1 MWTRIVQLSHVYTV
15 QQHCGLTWF
24 NNIHMLVQRVVTGSA
39 RRNHIQPVLKE
50 LHWLPVAQRVQYK
63 VAVITHK
70 VLSTRQPLYL
80 ADIIKE
86 HRPAR
91 QLRSSTQNLLAVRKT
106 NTRLAERAFSI
117 SSAAVWNSLPY
128 QLRSADIDHLSFKK
142 RLKTHFFAIAY
153 CL

>member
-1 MWTRIVQLSHVYTV
+1 MAPLQRTFTSFSGYK
-15 QQHCGLTWF
+15 
-24 NNIHMLVQRVVTGSA
+24 MLKIARVVTGSS
-39 RRNHIQPVLKE
+39 RRNHMQPVLKE
-50 LHWLPVAQRVQYK
+50 LHWLPVAQRVLYK

-86 HRPAR
+86 HRPTR
-91 QLRSSTQNLLAVRKT
+91 QLRSSTQNLLAIRKT

-117 SSAAVWNSLPY
+117 SSAAVWNSLPD
-128 QLRSADIDHLSFKK
+128 QLRSAEIDHFSFKK